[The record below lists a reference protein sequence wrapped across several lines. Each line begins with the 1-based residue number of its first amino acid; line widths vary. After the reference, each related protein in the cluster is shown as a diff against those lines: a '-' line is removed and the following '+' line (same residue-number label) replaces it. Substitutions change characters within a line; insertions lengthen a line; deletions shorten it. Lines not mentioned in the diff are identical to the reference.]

1 MPVATKA
8 TGIIISCLQATSFK
22 EKEEETCGPLLAHTL
37 SVTNGGVTAVLNS
50 AVTAYVTN
58 GCVTAVLNSAV
69 AAYVT
74 NSAVAAVLN
83 SAVAAYVTNGGV
95 VAVLHGAIATNVAH
109 CGVATV
115 LHALSLSCETTARQH
130 TSDNS
135 D

>member
-1 MPVATKA
+1 MPVATRA

-37 SVTNGGVTAVLNS
+37 SATNGGVTAVLNS
-50 AVTAYVTN
+50 AV
-58 GCVTAVLNSAV
+58 
-69 AAYVT
+69 AA
-74 NSAVAAVLN
+74 N
-83 SAVAAYVTNGGV
+83 VTNGGV
-95 VAVLHGAIATNVAH
+95 VAVLHGAIAANVAH

>member
-37 SVTNGGVTAVLNS
+37 SVTNGGVT
-50 AVTAYVTN
+50 
-58 GCVTAVLNSAV
+58 
-69 AAYVT
+69 
-74 NSAVAAVLN
+74 AVLN

>member
-50 AVTAYVTN
+50 AV
-58 GCVTAVLNSAV
+58 
-69 AAYVT
+69 
-74 NSAVAAVLN
+74 
-83 SAVAAYVTNGGV
+83 AAYVTNGGV

-115 LHALSLSCETTARQH
+115 LHALSLSCKTTARQH
-130 TSDNS
+130 TSNNS

>member
-1 MPVATKA
+1 MPVATRA

-50 AVTAYVTN
+50 AVAAYVTN
-58 GCVTAVLNSAV
+58 GGVTAVLNSAV

-74 NSAVAAVLN
+74 NGGVAAVLNGAVAAYVTNGAVAAVLN
-83 SAVAAYVTNGGV
+83 SAVAAYVTN
-95 VAVLHGAIATNVAH
+95 
-109 CGVATV
+109 GVATV

>member
-50 AVTAYVTN
+50 AV
-58 GCVTAVLNSAV
+58 
-69 AAYVT
+69 
-74 NSAVAAVLN
+74 
-83 SAVAAYVTNGGV
+83 AAYVTNGGV
-95 VAVLHGAIATNVAH
+95 VAVLHGAIAANVAH

>member
-1 MPVATKA
+1 MPVATRA

-58 GCVTAVLNSAV
+58 G
-69 AAYVT
+69 
-74 NSAVAAVLN
+74 
-83 SAVAAYVTNGGV
+83 GV
-95 VAVLHGAIATNVAH
+95 VAVLHGAIAANVAH

>member
-1 MPVATKA
+1 MPVATRA

-58 GCVTAVLNSAV
+58 GGV
-69 AAYVT
+69 AT
-74 NSAVAAVLN
+74 VLN

-95 VAVLHGAIATNVAH
+95 VAVLHGAIAANVAH

>member
-1 MPVATKA
+1 MPVATRA

-37 SVTNGGVTAVLNS
+37 SATNGGVT
-50 AVTAYVTN
+50 
-58 GCVTAVLNSAV
+58 
-69 AAYVT
+69 
-74 NSAVAAVLN
+74 AVLN

-95 VAVLHGAIATNVAH
+95 VAVLHGAIAANVAH